1 MEVAFDDVLCA
12 RAFDALCEDV
22 RRYIDAVD
30 AGYDASTDDVDD
42 DVDAG
47 AVLTSSFWMP
57 MTTMSSPRNAIEA
70 YIASLARSDWFGD
83 YVGACARA
91 RSSAVERD

>member
-30 AGYDASTDDVDD
+30 AGYDASTDDVDDD

-91 RSSAVERD
+91 LAL